1 MLVLSK
7 LPKTWIIDIDG
18 TIFEH
23 NGYLKGKD
31 RLLPEVKD
39 FMSQIPEN
47 DFVLLITARTKESE
61 KQLKEGLKE
70 FGIRFNQ
77 IIFGAPFGERIL
89 INDLK
94 PSGLSTAI
102 AVNVKRDSGLNIEV
116 KYSDDL

>member
-1 MLVLSK
+1 MLILSK

-31 RLLPEVKD
+31 RLLPGVKN
-39 FMSQIPEN
+39 FILKIPEN
-47 DFVLLITARTKESE
+47 DFILLITARTKENE
-61 KQLKEGLKE
+61 TRLKDELRE

-77 IIFGAPFGERIL
+77 IIFGAPVGERIL
-89 INDLK
+89 INDEK

-102 AVNVKRDSGLNIEV
+102 AVNVKRDSGLNIEIN
-116 KYSDDL
+116 YSDAL

>member
-1 MLVLSK
+1 MLILSK

-31 RLLPEVKD
+31 RLLPGVKN
-39 FMSQIPEN
+39 FISKIPEN
-47 DFVLLITARTKESE
+47 DFILLITARTKENE
-61 KQLKEGLKE
+61 TRLKDELRE

-77 IIFGAPFGERIL
+77 IIFGAPVGERIL
-89 INDLK
+89 INDEK

-102 AVNVKRDSGLNIEV
+102 DRKSVV
-116 KYSDDL
+116 